1 LHSGYSCL
9 EERLHQFWFLYTLFV
24 FELGG
29 HTGQTDGGTDG
40 HDAYCGLLGRQPII
54 LHMYDGVNC
63 VIKLHGIMVNV
74 QVTGVIQ
81 DSAGHVRYVLSGTW
95 DDKLEGAPV
104 LNTIESS
111 KGKVMYE
118 TGETKV
124 LWQRRYPP

>member
-1 LHSGYSCL
+1 VTH
-9 EERLHQFWFLYTLFV
+9 R
-24 FELGG
+24 
-29 HTGQTDGGTDG
+29 QTDGDTESTTKNNR
-40 HDAYCGLLGRQPII
+40 LLARRVDQQVELCI
-54 LHMYDGVNC
+54 MAVCCMTC
-63 VIKLHGIMVNV
+63 VVLCLM

-118 TGETKV
+118 TGETRV

>member
-1 LHSGYSCL
+1 MSSCL
-9 EERLHQFWFLYTLFV
+9 VLC
-24 FELGG
+24 
-29 HTGQTDGGTDG
+29 
-40 HDAYCGLLGRQPII
+40 AI
-54 LHMYDGVNC
+54 
-63 VIKLHGIMVNV
+63 

-81 DSAGHVRYVLSGTW
+81 DSTGHVRYVLSGTW

-124 LWQRRYPP
+124 LWQRRYPL

>member
-1 LHSGYSCL
+1 MSCMLFAVLPLHADSAIVIIWFSTLAFRMMFVCV
-9 EERLHQFWFLYTLFV
+9 FWFTSV
-24 FELGG
+24 
-29 HTGQTDGGTDG
+29 
-40 HDAYCGLLGRQPII
+40 IVVI
-54 LHMYDGVNC
+54 VKNVNLC
-63 VIKLHGIMVNV
+63 SV

-81 DSAGHVRYVLSGTW
+81 DSAGNVRYVLSGTW
-95 DDKLEGAPV
+95 DDKIEGAPV

>member
-1 LHSGYSCL
+1 MIKVACIIFQCYLQYYKYIQNSAVIVIFCDCDNCC
-9 EERLHQFWFLYTLFV
+9 EK
-24 FELGG
+24 
-29 HTGQTDGGTDG
+29 
-40 HDAYCGLLGRQPII
+40 LLWSNA
-54 LHMYDGVNC
+54 GVTHWL
-63 VIKLHGIMVNV
+63 VLWQM

-95 DDKLEGAPV
+95 DGKLEGAPV

>member
-1 LHSGYSCL
+1 MYIILDYTVYLPRIQVHVAAVVMIFCTCDDGSCC
-9 EERLHQFWFLYTLFV
+9 E
-24 FELGG
+24 ELG
-29 HTGQTDGGTDG
+29 
-40 HDAYCGLLGRQPII
+40 AYCVTMWINSLLLCFI
-54 LHMYDGVNC
+54 
-63 VIKLHGIMVNV
+63 

-95 DDKLEGAPV
+95 DEKLEGAPV

-124 LWQRRYPP
+124 LWQRRYPA

>member
-1 LHSGYSCL
+1 MCYDTVQVRWWLLSEVS
-9 EERLHQFWFLYTLFV
+9 V
-24 FELGG
+24 F
-29 HTGQTDGGTDG
+29 
-40 HDAYCGLLGRQPII
+40 CSI
-54 LHMYDGVNC
+54 
-63 VIKLHGIMVNV
+63 

-124 LWQRRYPP
+124 LWQRRYPA